1 MTLLILGPGTTRN
14 DESTVHR
21 VSSRQTCRLAD
32 SRLGRFVFIGDEKN
46 CDRWNDLGALIF
58 TELVIWIIGKNDRG
72 GGVIWIIGK
81 NDRSGGVMCLLSE
94 V

>member
-1 MTLLILGPGTTRN
+1 MSPQST
-14 DESTVHR
+14 ESR
-21 VSSRQTCRLAD
+21 VGRLVVSLTPDSADLSSLSCD
-32 SRLGRFVFIGDEKN
+32 SWD
-46 CDRWNDLGALIF
+46 DLGALIF